1 MNDRRRSTCGCP
13 RSVDV
18 HSPVVR
24 WITVPDAA
32 AMLGLSIRQTTAL
45 APKLGGRKAG
55 KRWMLPVDVVLDEVE
70 ARSAAYSGRT
80 ELDVA

>member
-1 MNDRRRSTCGCP
+1 
-13 RSVDV
+13 
-18 HSPVVR
+18 VR